1 MMNVSESRESPQP
14 TSDREL
20 ASLRAVT
27 AVAERRSRAVRMH
40 HIGATAAAVA
50 LFVVALVL
58 VLRKLSF
65 VGEGVARGAIAF
77 ALLGFIASLVAA
89 YMRRLAPFAGAVAL
103 DKHHHLSD
111 RLTSALSFSSLP
123 TSARTPFMNAAIDD
137 ALVAAK
143 GVDPRKAVPFT
154 RPRDLP
160 VAAAM
165 LGVVVLVALFEVR
178 KHEPVLTAKTIEPV
192 DVTADDLDAMR
203 DFLKEMAQK
212 QETEEAK
219 AATQEFNQ
227 LIEDL
232 AAKRLD
238 RTEAFRRMQA
248 LETKLLEGREAD
260 AKAFEEALSKIGEEL
275 KKSELTKKAGDAL
288 ENKNLAMADKEFKEL
303 AKKLREQGKNVDKAQ
318 IEKMRDALKK
328 ASESQKDRAEA
339 LAKQRDAL
347 QKDLLQQKQKM
358 GDAGVKDE
366 EKSLLQK
373 RERELERLNR
383 ETEREEAARR
393 ELERLDRELSQAAED
408 LMKDLGVSAND
419 LDRAAEDINRMARQ
433 SMSQEEK
440 EQLRQKLQELREML
454 RQQGQGG
461 QSQMQRLRKFQQR
474 ARGQNG
480 QGQGED
486 GEGEQ
491 GDGQKGKGERQG
503 QGEGEGQNGQGKNGQ
518 GKGQGGGKG
527 GGQGESWVLGPNGE
541 KILMISRGQG
551 QGGGQGGG
559 GKDTG
564 GKGAG
569 TGHDDHITGA
579 KTNPKGGTV
588 DSQVAGQET
597 GQGGSRSE
605 VIQGAAEKGFA
616 SRGYQNVYREYH
628 TVAEEALN
636 RDEVPGGYRS
646 YVRRYFQ
653 LIRPRED
660 GAPTPPPAQKD

>member
-1 MMNVSESRESPQP
+1 MNVSEPSAP
-14 TSDREL
+14 TNHLPDRDV
-20 ASLRAVT
+20 ASLHSVAQ
-27 AVAERRSRAVRMH
+27 AAERRVRFVRV
-40 HIGATAAAVA
+40 IDWGATAAAA
-50 LFVVALVL
+50 SFFAIAIVL
-58 VLRKLSF
+58 TLRKLTLI
-65 VGEGVARGAIAF
+65 GEGVARVGIAV
-77 ALLGFIASLVAA
+77 ACASFVCVLVLA
-89 YMRRLAPFAGAVAL
+89 YTRRVAPLAGAVAL
-103 DKHHHLSD
+103 DKHHHLAD
-111 RLTSALSFSSLP
+111 RLASALSFSSLP
-123 TSARTPFMNAAIDD
+123 KEARTPFMIAAIDD

-143 GVDPRKAVPFT
+143 GVDPVRAVPFT
-154 RPRDLP
+154 KPRDLSLA
-160 VAAAM
+160 VAM
-165 LGVVVLVALFEVR
+165 VGVTILIALFEVR
-178 KHEPVLTAKTIEPV
+178 KHEPVLSAKTIDPV
-192 DVTADDLDAMR
+192 DVTADDLDSMR
-203 DFLKEMAQK
+203 DFLKEMSQK

-248 LETKLLEGREAD
+248 LETKLLEGREGD

-288 ENKNLAMADKEFKEL
+288 ENKNLALADKEFKEL
-303 AKKLREQGKNVDKAQ
+303 AKKLREQGKGADKAQ
-318 IEKMRDALKK
+318 VEKMRDALKK
-328 ASESQKDRAEA
+328 ASENQKDRAEA
-339 LAKQRDAL
+339 LAKQRDTL

-358 GDAGVKDE
+358 GDAGLRDE

-383 ETEREEAARR
+383 ETEREESARR
-393 ELERLDRELSQAAED
+393 ELERLDRELAQAAED

-433 SMSQEEK
+433 AMSQEEK

-474 ARGQNG
+474 ARGQSG
-480 QGQGED
+480 QGQGE
-486 GEGEQ
+486 EGEQ
-491 GDGQKGKGERQG
+491 GEGQQGKGEG
-503 QGEGEGQNGQGKNGQ
+503 QEGEGQNGQGKNGQ
-518 GKGQGGGKG
+518 GNGQRGQGSGKG
-527 GGQGESWVLGPNGE
+527 DSWVLGPNGE

-551 QGGGQGGG
+551 QGQGQGGGQGGE
-559 GKDTG
+559 GKDPG

-569 TGHDDHITGA
+569 TGHDDKITGA
-579 KTNPKGGTV
+579 KTNPNGGTV
-588 DSQVAGQET
+588 DSQIAGQET
-597 GQGGSRSE
+597 GQGASRSE

-653 LIRPRED
+653 LIRPRDE
-660 GAPTPPPAQKD
+660 GAPAPPPKD